1 MHADVYFRL
10 RKELKNRMSLFF
22 ILPFWYIYI
31 YIYQKG
37 NMKKSDMR
45 FFNSFLNRKYTSAC
59 IYVLIKYNI

>member
-31 YIYQKG
+31 YIYQII
-37 NMKKSDMR
+37 N
-45 FFNSFLNRKYTSAC
+45 NSNSLTVLN
-59 IYVLIKYNI
+59 I

>member
-1 MHADVYFRL
+1 MNWNYL
-10 RKELKNRMSLFF
+10 LFG
-22 ILPFWYIYI
+22 IYIYI